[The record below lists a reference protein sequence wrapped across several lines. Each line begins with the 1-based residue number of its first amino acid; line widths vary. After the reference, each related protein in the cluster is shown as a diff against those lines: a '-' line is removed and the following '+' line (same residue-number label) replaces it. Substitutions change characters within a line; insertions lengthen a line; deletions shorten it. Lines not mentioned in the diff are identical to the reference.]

1 MNGILLINKEKGMT
15 SHDVVHQ
22 IKKILNINKIGHVGT
37 LDPNATGL
45 LVVLL
50 NEATKL
56 ADYLVEDQKEY
67 VAEIVIGESTA
78 TEDGE
83 GQVTEE
89 KMVSDLGDVDV
100 VLSAFLGKQN
110 QVPPMYSAIKL
121 QGKKLY
127 ELARKGLII
136 ERKPREIEIFM
147 IKRTSVVE
155 YQGGRARFSFY
166 VKASKGTYVRTL
178 CVDIGKRLD
187 YPARMGELNR
197 LSSGKFNLLNAF
209 SLDDVRSGNYQLVDM
224 IKALDG
230 YPQIDI
236 NDDQKKR
243 IGDGVTLDPA
253 ELRCDLPLVVL
264 KQDQQLLGIYKL
276 ESGKYRAKRV
286 WK

>member
-83 GQVTEE
+83 GQVTE
-89 KMVSDLGDVDV
+89 KKPVSDLGDVDA

-136 ERKPREIEIFM
+136 DRKPREIEIFM

-155 YQGGRARFSFY
+155 YQSGRARFSFY

-178 CVDIGKRLD
+178 CVDIGKRLNF
-187 YPARMGELNR
+187 PARMGELKR

-209 SLDDVRSGNYQLVDM
+209 SLNDVRSGNFQLIDM

-230 YPQIDI
+230 YPQIDV
-236 NDDQKKR
+236 NDDQKNQ
-243 IGDGVTLDPA
+243 IGDGVALDPA
-253 ELRCDLPLVVL
+253 ELRCNLPLVVL
-264 KQDQQLLGIYKL
+264 KQDRQLLAIYKL

>member
-37 LDPNATGL
+37 LDPNAIGL

-56 ADYLVEDQKEY
+56 ADYLIEDQKEY
-67 VAEIVIGESTA
+67 VAEVVIGESTT

-83 GQVTEE
+83 GQVTSQ
-89 KMVSDLGDVDV
+89 KTVSDLGDVDV
-100 VLSAFLGKQN
+100 ILSAFIGKQT
-110 QVPPMYSAIKL
+110 QIPPMYSAIKI

-127 ELARKGLII
+127 ELARKGFIVD
-136 ERKPREIEIFM
+136 RKPRSIEIFM
-147 IKRTSVVE
+147 IKRTSVIE
-155 YQGGRARFSFY
+155 YQDAKARFSFY

-178 CVDIGKRLD
+178 CVDIGKSLN
-187 YPARMGELNR
+187 YPARMGKLQR
-197 LSSGKFNLLNAF
+197 LTSGKFSLVNAF
-209 SLDDVRSGNYQLVDM
+209 SLDDVRNGRFQLVDM
-224 IKALDG
+224 LTALDG
-230 YPQIDI
+230 YPQINV
-236 NDDQKKR
+236 NDEQKKK
-243 IGDGVTLDPA
+243 IGDGVALEPN
-253 ELRCDLPLVVL
+253 ELKCDLPLVVL
-264 KQDQQLLGIYKL
+264 RQDQQLLAIYKL